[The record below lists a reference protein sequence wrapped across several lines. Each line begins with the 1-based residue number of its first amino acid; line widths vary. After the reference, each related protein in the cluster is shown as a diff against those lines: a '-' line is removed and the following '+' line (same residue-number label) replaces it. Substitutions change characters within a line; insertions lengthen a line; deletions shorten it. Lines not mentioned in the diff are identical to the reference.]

1 MNKFLTLAVLGL
13 SSLSLAAA
21 GTDNITT
28 ALIKS
33 QHPEFDYSGTSYT
46 ATEFED
52 FSIVAESGA
61 EYFFNQTTAGTNPQ
75 GDEFWALTWNHYGE
89 LPQGYMTSTK
99 SGGYITKIEVFLPAN
114 NFAEIGYAPS
124 EFEFYVS
131 DQPMLTKSDA
141 YDGTRI
147 TLTHN
152 GNGSYT
158 WNADGLYQYLYLNT
172 VQEVIGNLAV
182 TYSDNAPQ
190 IQVKTPYIECQAWD
204 GCVPGSTVYIATD
217 TEGATLHITT
227 YIDSEEYDVTTVEQS
242 YTYMELPGEP
252 GQEVA
257 YVVYATK
264 EGYTKSDEAIE
275 SFDVVMPRL
284 NRPALEEYTWKAYP
298 GYELVYRCTDKD
310 GNDIEGATLTYT
322 TFYQNWD
329 QPETNWRG
337 ETQTAALPLTIVVPD
352 NVPVGGSFGIEGTA
366 KAEGYRDSDQISAYF
381 TIISTDLEAPYV
393 SIPSG
398 SEVKL
403 GQQLQISRPENATEI
418 HYVING
424 GEEIIVED
432 YYAYITLEEDC
443 TIQIWATAP
452 APFKDSEVIS
462 VSYTIEKFGEWAD
475 VLYPTDFLEY
485 DSSAYNGGTVHTDLS
500 FTRELTGAT
509 YNYQGRLYRR
519 GEIEDF
525 YMNNKNDNFI
535 FTTGTPK
542 SYIKRFKIDADGY
555 PYGACYILLLN
566 EPFAETALTNEMI
579 GWDNIPGRIRIGDDS
594 NAEYGWGEWI
604 NLMSLKEVKGLDVTA
619 IPHFVIYRY
628 STNGCEISR
637 VCVEYL
643 DEEELTGVE
652 DITVDAD
659 NGVVEVYNLNGIRV
673 DGENLAPGIYIRK
686 ANGKS
691 EKFVVR

>member
-33 QHPEFDYSGTSYT
+33 QHPEFDYSGTAYGSK
-46 ATEFED
+46 EFAD
-52 FSIVAESGA
+52 FSIVADSGA
-61 EYFFNQTTAGTNPQ
+61 EYFFNQTVAGTNQ
-75 GDEFWALTWNHYGE
+75 NGDEFWAITWNHY
-89 LPQGYMTSTK
+89 PDPAGYMTSTK
-99 SGGYITKIEVFLPAN
+99 SGGFITKIEISVPEK
-114 NFAEIGYAPS
+114 NFAEFGYAPS
-124 EFEFYVS
+124 EFVFYVS
-131 DQPMLTKSDA
+131 DQPMLSKSEA
-141 YDGTRI
+141 YDATRI
-147 TLTHN
+147 AIPHN
-152 GNGSYT
+152 GDGTYT
-158 WNADGLYQYLYLNT
+158 WNADGVYNYLFLST
-172 VQEVIGNLAV
+172 EQESIGNLAI

-190 IQVKTPYIECQAWD
+190 IQVKTPYINCQAWD
-204 GCVPGSTVYIATD
+204 GCVPGSPVYIATD
-217 TEGATLHITT
+217 TDGATLHIST
-227 YIDSEEYDVTTVEQS
+227 YIDGDEYDFATVEQS
-242 YTYMELPGEP
+242 YANLELPGEP
-252 GQEVA
+252 GQEVT
-257 YVVYATK
+257 YIVYASK
-264 EGYTKSDEAIE
+264 EGYTDSEEAME

-284 NRPALEEYTWKAYP
+284 SRPALEEYTWEVYP

-310 GNDIEGATLTYT
+310 GNDIEGATITYT

-329 QPETNWRG
+329 QPDTNWRG

-352 NVPVGGSFGIEGTA
+352 NVPVGGSFGIEGSA
-366 KAEGYRDSDQISAYF
+366 KAEGYRDSDQISSYF
-381 TIISTDLEAPYV
+381 SIISTDLEAPTV

-403 GQQLQISRPENATEI
+403 GEQLQISRPQHATEI

-432 YYAYITLEEDC
+432 YTAYITLEEDC

-452 APFKDSEVIS
+452 APFKDSEVVT

-475 VLYPTDFLEY
+475 VFYPTDFMEY

-500 FTRELTGAT
+500 FTKELTGAT

-519 GEIEDF
+519 GDVEKF
-525 YMNNKNDNFI
+525 YINNKNDNFI

-542 SYIKRFKIDADGY
+542 SYIKRFKIDSDGAY
-555 PYGACYILLLN
+555 SNGACYILLLN
-566 EPFAETALTNEMI
+566 EPFAETAVTDVMI
-579 GWDNIPGRIRIGDDS
+579 GWDDIPGRIRIGDDS
-594 NAEYGWGEWI
+594 KAEYGWGEWI

-628 STNGCEISR
+628 SKGCEISR

-643 DEEELTGVE
+643 DEEELTGIE

-686 ANGKS
+686 ANSKS
-691 EKFVVR
+691 EKFIVR